1 MRRKLRRALAYLSA
15 LRMPAIVTWNRTPRE
30 HRAS

>member
-15 LRMPAIVTWNRTPRE
+15 LRMPAVVTWNRTWPGLR
-30 HRAS
+30 